1 MLAVF
6 NGSLTEKIA
15 IFDVPM
21 MNDLKIA
28 RHIDFI
34 TGAGISPESSIP
46 TFRDAKSGLWE
57 RYDPATLASPAG
69 YTADKA
75 LDWGWHEWRRMGFL
89 KAKPNLGQ
97 YTIVTWQI
105 GLKR

>member
-28 RHIDFI
+28 RHIVVL
-34 TGAGISPESSIP
+34 TGAGISPESGLP
-46 TFRDAKSGLWE
+46 TFRDAKSGL
-57 RYDPATLASPAG
+57 
-69 YTADKA
+69 
-75 LDWGWHEWRRMGFL
+75 
-89 KAKPNLGQ
+89 
-97 YTIVTWQI
+97 
-105 GLKR
+105 